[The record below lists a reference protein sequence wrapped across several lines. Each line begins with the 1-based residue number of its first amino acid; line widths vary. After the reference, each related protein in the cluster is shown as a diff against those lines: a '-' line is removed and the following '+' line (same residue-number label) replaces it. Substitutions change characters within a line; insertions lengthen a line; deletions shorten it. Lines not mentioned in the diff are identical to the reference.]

1 MGRALEGTDRPL
13 HKASEMDVVP
23 EEDALLVEHHV
34 AAELVTVFAENA
46 GEVVRRGAQ
55 PEGVEERVADEA
67 KEEVEELKRAYFL
80 MAVLRV
86 QGEKDAD
93 EASRVML
100 KMIDANYRRE
110 DAMARRMSVLEKR
123 SESLE
128 KV

>member
-1 MGRALEGTDRPL
+1 M
-13 HKASEMDVVP
+13 
-23 EEDALLVEHHV
+23 
-34 AAELVTVFAENA
+34 
-46 GEVVRRGAQ
+46 
-55 PEGVEERVADEA
+55 
-67 KEEVEELKRAYFL
+67 EELKRAYFL

-86 QGEKDAD
+86 QGEKDVD

-100 KMIDANYRRE
+100 KMIDANYHRE

>member
-1 MGRALEGTDRPL
+1 M
-13 HKASEMDVVP
+13 
-23 EEDALLVEHHV
+23 
-34 AAELVTVFAENA
+34 
-46 GEVVRRGAQ
+46 
-55 PEGVEERVADEA
+55 
-67 KEEVEELKRAYFL
+67 EELKRAYFL

-110 DAMARRMSVLEKR
+110 DAMARCMSVLEKR

>member
-1 MGRALEGTDRPL
+1 M
-13 HKASEMDVVP
+13 
-23 EEDALLVEHHV
+23 
-34 AAELVTVFAENA
+34 
-46 GEVVRRGAQ
+46 
-55 PEGVEERVADEA
+55 
-67 KEEVEELKRAYFL
+67 EELKRAYFL

-110 DAMARRMSVLEKR
+110 DAMTRRMSVLEKR
-123 SESLE
+123 SESLK

>member
-1 MGRALEGTDRPL
+1 M
-13 HKASEMDVVP
+13 
-23 EEDALLVEHHV
+23 
-34 AAELVTVFAENA
+34 
-46 GEVVRRGAQ
+46 
-55 PEGVEERVADEA
+55 
-67 KEEVEELKRAYFL
+67 KRAYFL

-110 DAMARRMSVLEKR
+110 DAMARRMNVLEKR
-123 SESLE
+123 SGNLE

>member
-1 MGRALEGTDRPL
+1 M
-13 HKASEMDVVP
+13 
-23 EEDALLVEHHV
+23 
-34 AAELVTVFAENA
+34 
-46 GEVVRRGAQ
+46 
-55 PEGVEERVADEA
+55 
-67 KEEVEELKRAYFL
+67 EELKRAYFL

-123 SESLE
+123 SESLRE
-128 KV
+128 V